1 MLVIV
6 GASLVFATVI
16 VNESVTVVVPSPTVM
31 TTLLSPTLALSG
43 VPDRTPVVASK
54 VSQLGTVVPVIVR
67 VSPTSTSDA
76 VTVYVYAESSVAEV
90 TAVLVIVG
98 ASLVLA
104 TTNVKLCVVDALFVS
119 VAVIT
124 TEWLPTSALVGVPAR
139 TPVAAVKLSLIHI

>member
-1 MLVIV
+1 M
-6 GASLVFATVI
+6 FATVI

-31 TTLLSPTLALSG
+31 TTLLSPTLALSR

-54 VSQLGTVVPVIVR
+54 VKPAWHGRAGHCR

-90 TAVLVIVG
+90 TAVLTVG

-104 TTNVKLCVVDALFVS
+104 TTIVNES
-119 VAVIT
+119 VAVA
-124 TEWLPTSALVGVPAR
+124 PDASVMNYDC
-139 TPVAAVKLSLIHI
+139 VATYLCIGRCPG